1 MEDKEIS
8 RYEKWDLK
16 IKWIQIIILLLTGT
30 IIVLLVNHFQNEN
43 ARFIAKNQQELFAM
57 QVFTDKLTGDRIS
70 RMKTILIIKQL
81 SDTILA
87 KKLIEISEQATLEL
101 LRYDI
106 WNDDPRVR
114 EDAIQ
119 EYAKLYCEYPLEVLD
134 ALMPRRYH
142 LQSGKVVISI
152 AKFFY
157 YLAIYDTC
165 TGGKWKGTKSDS
177 AQFAKIKT
185 SEFYKDTINYKN
197 LRKFMDICLANFEER
212 NTTYTY
218 PPKYINLYENNKPD
232 NMMDD

>member
-119 EYAKLYCEYPLEVLD
+119 EYAILYKKYPLDVLD
-134 ALMPRRYH
+134 AVMPRGYH
-142 LQSGKVVISI
+142 LRDSNVVSSI

-157 YLAIYDTC
+157 YLEIYSDSL
-165 TGGKWKGTKSDS
+165 WHGTKLDS
-177 AQFAKIKT
+177 IRFATIKKST
-185 SEFYKDTINYKN
+185 FYNDTINYPH
-197 LRKFMDICLANFEER
+197 LQRFMDICLKNFRER
-212 NTTYTY
+212 DTIY
-218 PPKYINLYENNKPD
+218 PKHFVNLHENQIQDK
-232 NMMDD
+232 MMDD

>member
-1 MEDKEIS
+1 
-8 RYEKWDLK
+8 
-16 IKWIQIIILLLTGT
+16 
-30 IIVLLVNHFQNEN
+30 
-43 ARFIAKNQQELFAM
+43 
-57 QVFTDKLTGDRIS
+57 
-70 RMKTILIIKQL
+70 
-81 SDTILA
+81 
-87 KKLIEISEQATLEL
+87 
-101 LRYDI
+101 
-106 WNDDPRVR
+106 
-114 EDAIQ
+114 
-119 EYAKLYCEYPLEVLD
+119 
-134 ALMPRRYH
+134 MPRRYH

-212 NTTYTY
+212 DTTYTY

-232 NMMDD
+232 NMMDDSVITKSYTVMLSDKGKENLNTETLRELRDGRFMTKEISFIWKFLLRMFLIRNSNFLYHVVILSFFIVVAIIDKDRISF